1 MEFGREGS
9 MRILVGMSGGLDS
22 TYAARLLIDQGHE
35 VVGAVLRMHE
45 YTECDAA
52 LESCRELG
60 IPLVTV
66 NCTEEFD
73 RVVKDNFVCENSR
86 GRTPNPC
93 IICNERVK
101 FKCLYDYAK
110 LNEFD
115 KIATGHYA
123 GIKHVGEN
131 RTAVSTA
138 RDSAKDQSYML
149 YRLPKEILDML
160 LLPLSNL
167 TKEEVRIIASKNGL
181 TSAERAES
189 QEICFLPDG
198 GHAEY
203 IESRLGKFPEGEF
216 VDESGRVL
224 GTHKGIIRYTVGQR
238 KGLGVSLG
246 ERAFVTDINVETNR
260 ITLSPSLSGKLEL
273 IISDVVYSGIAE
285 KDNLDGLSLSV
296 KTRYT
301 RDTVTA
307 NAKRLSDGRIKL
319 IFNNEV
325 KAAPG
330 QSAVAYLDDYVAFG
344 GIIDA

>member
-1 MEFGREGS
+1 

-22 TYAARLLIDQGHE
+22 TYAARLLIDEGHE

-45 YTECDAA
+45 FTECDAA
-52 LESCRELG
+52 QESCGELG

-66 NCTEEFD
+66 DCSEEFD
-73 RVVKDNFVCENSR
+73 KTVKENFIREYSR

-101 FKCLYDYAK
+101 FKCLYDYAN
-110 LNEFD
+110 LHGFD

-123 GIKHVGEN
+123 GVKHTESG
-131 RTAVSTA
+131 RAAVCMA
-138 RDSAKDQSYML
+138 RDAAKDQSYML
-149 YRLPKEILDML
+149 YRLPTAILKKL
-160 LLPLSNL
+160 LLPLSSL
-167 TKEEVRIIASKNGL
+167 TKEEIRSRASLLGL
-181 TSAERAES
+181 VAAERAES

-216 VDESGRVL
+216 VDQSGRVL

-260 ITLSPSLSGKLEL
+260 ITLSPSLSGKREL
-273 IISDVVYSGIAE
+273 IISDVVYSGVAGDACI
-285 KDNLDGLSLSV
+285 DGVTFSV

-301 RDTVTA
+301 RDAVSA
-307 NAKRLSDGRIKL
+307 NAERLSDGRIKL
-319 IFNNEV
+319 LFNKEV

-330 QSAVAYLDDYVAFG
+330 QSAVAYSSDCVAFG
-344 GIIDA
+344 GIIDG

>member
-1 MEFGREGS
+1 

-22 TYAARLLIDQGHE
+22 TYAARLLVDGGHE

-52 LESCRELG
+52 EKSCLELG

-66 NCTEEFD
+66 DCTGEFD
-73 RVVKDNFVCENSR
+73 RAVKENFVTEYSR

-93 IICNERVK
+93 VICNERVK
-101 FKCLYDYAK
+101 FKCLYDYAR
-110 LNEFD
+110 LNGFD

-123 GIKHVGEN
+123 GVKQIDKN
-131 RTAVSTA
+131 KTAVSVA
-138 RDSAKDQSYML
+138 SDLAKDQSYML
-149 YRLPKEILDML
+149 YRLPKAILDML

-167 TKEEVRIIASKNGL
+167 TKEEIRKKALEIGL
-181 TSAERAES
+181 TSSERAES

-216 VDESGRVL
+216 VDEGGRVL

-238 KGLGVSLG
+238 KGLGISLG
-246 ERAFVTDINVETNR
+246 ERAFVTDIDVETNR
-260 ITLSPSLSGKLEL
+260 ITLSPSLSGKRE
-273 IISDVVYSGIAE
+273 IVISDVVYSGIAE
-285 KDNLDGLSLSV
+285 NERLEGLTLSV

-301 RDTVTA
+301 KDTVTA
-307 NAKRLSDGRIKL
+307 EAVRLSDGTVRL
-319 IFNNEV
+319 IFNKEV

-344 GIIDA
+344 GIINPENR